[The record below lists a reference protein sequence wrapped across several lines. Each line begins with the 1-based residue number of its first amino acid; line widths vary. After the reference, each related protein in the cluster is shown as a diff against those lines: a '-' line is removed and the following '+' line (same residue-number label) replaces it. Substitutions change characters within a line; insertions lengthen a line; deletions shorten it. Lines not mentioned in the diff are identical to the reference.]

1 MKIKHNCYLLKP
13 FSTNL
18 LYSVISNE
26 TKIPPLNLPTHHK
39 NKTNQTKKCSYILNN
54 FKLISNEFSSIRTTN
69 QHEMMPNWDL
79 EGIVVVVWS
88 FHFSS

>member
-1 MKIKHNCYLLKP
+1 MKIKHNFLLKP

-39 NKTNQTKKCSYILNN
+39 NKNKPKKCSYILNN
-54 FKLISNEFSSIRTTN
+54 FKLISNEFISIRTN